1 MKLSTLT
8 LSAQLWYMGNP
19 GVKCCRPGFLA
30 RYYQMRVKIHKYD
43 EVVLSNK
50 IYLVGFTLLS
60 GAIHLSKGFAD
71 HVSRSSLGPLR
82 QISICTMLSAR
93 SREAIIM
100 CIVSCGK
107 CLELRK
113 DPLSLLQLIGGCV
126 M

>member
-19 GVKCCRPGFLA
+19 GVKCCRPGSLA

-82 QISICTMLSAR
+82 QIGIALSSVQEVGKR
-93 SREAIIM
+93 S
-100 CIVSCGK
+100 
-107 CLELRK
+107 L
-113 DPLSLLQLIGGCV
+113 CV
-126 M
+126 LCPVASAWS